1 MTRLMQEADEEKQLF
16 LKSRAHSFN
25 KPKSFQYGHN

>member
-1 MTRLMQEADEEKQLF
+1 MTRLVQEADEEKQLF

-25 KPKSFQYGHN
+25 KTKKFQYGPN